1 MSFTFLSAY
10 SANHNEKKWN
20 ELFLFVQETL
30 KENEELKEQNRILWK
45 MLQGNQATP
54 PTQNRPKLEK
64 QRKVGDDDA
73 DEVTFL
79 FEKCSIVDS
88 ASDKNPPLCKK
99 REDKKLRI
107 GRDIT
112 SMDSVVIHSW
122 DDLDS
127 VLTDDKIKKNV
138 SIVSDFTI
146 IDKNG
151 KNKMKMKN
159 RTIDSNKKWNDSEE
173 LKLVREVNE
182 IIEKK
187 ITAGEEIYRDVIEE
201 KHADGGEAEEQV
213 DGEADEEQQ
222 EQVDG
227 EAEEQVDG
235 EADEEQQ
242 ETVEEQ
248 VDDEVEEEA
257 EEEVDGEEQKEEEV
271 KEQKEEEEEEQEEVS
286 SEAEQ
291 EEAEEQEDEEEEVE
305 EQIDGEVE
313 EKEEAEE
320 EADGDLE
327 EQEEAEAEEDEVEE
341 IIYKGKKYYKDSSNT
356 IYNIDADEEVGPEI
370 GKFNPQ
376 TQTIEFNKH

>member
-30 KENEELKEQNRILWK
+30 KENEELKEQNRTLWK

-99 REDKKLRI
+99 RDDKKLRI

-146 IDKNG
+146 IDKNE
-151 KNKMKMKN
+151 KTKMKMKN

-213 DGEADEEQQ
+213 DGEEQKEE
-222 EQVDG
+222 
-227 EAEEQVDG
+227 

-242 ETVEEQ
+242 ETVDEQAKEEE
-248 VDDEVEEEA
+248 EVEEELDG
-257 EEEVDGEEQKEEEV
+257 EEEVEEQKEEV
-271 KEQKEEEEEEQEEVS
+271 KEQKEEEEEEQEEV
-286 SEAEQ
+286 
-291 EEAEEQEDEEEEVE
+291 EEQVDGDVK
-305 EQIDGEVE
+305 EQ
-313 EKEEAEE
+313 EEAEE

-327 EQEEAEAEEDEVEE
+327 EQEEAEEEADGDLEEQEEAEGSGEEQEEDEVEE
-341 IIYKGKKYYKDSSNT
+341 IIYKGKKYYKDRSNT
-356 IYNIDADEEVGPEI
+356 IYNIDADEEVGPEV
-370 GKFNPQ
+370 GKYNPQ